1 MTPSTVSPVAACHIC
16 WARAA
21 FASKRGELAEVAPL
35 RVGLQPAPVVGEV
48 ARHGNCAGGH
58 RVGRRRL
65 DVTEI
70 ELAVPGG
77 QHAGAEERPRADAHL
92 RVVGGEDEVATR
104 TPEQLLDPGA
114 GERDVVGRAPQR
126 VELDREAAVRA
137 VEWGDEPVTR
147 TEVDICEVA
156 AGVGCDPRHLGD
168 ERDPLG
174 RRHAGRV
181 DDGTS
186 GRDLPDRDVA
196 HIRGSRGELVDRA
209 DLPADE
215 GQHPHRDERRVGGV
229 PVRRV
234 ELGLGRLQ
242 RADVVTLEQGVGRHR
257 RTESLQL
264 VDADLRVL
272 PGVKE
277 LDSGVRDPHTQ
288 DHQDERDPDQPA
300 RSAPSS
306 ALRAVSAVPARFLHH
321 R

>member
-1 MTPSTVSPVAACHIC
+1 ML
-16 WARAA
+16 WAEPRS
-21 FASKRGELAEVAPL
+21 ASSSIAKR
-35 RVGLQPAPVVGEV
+35 R
-48 ARHGNCAGGH
+48 C
-58 RVGRRRL
+58 
-65 DVTEI
+65 
-70 ELAVPGG
+70 
-77 QHAGAEERPRADAHL
+77 
-92 RVVGGEDEVATR
+92 
-104 TPEQLLDPGA
+104 
-114 GERDVVGRAPQR
+114 
-126 VELDREAAVRA
+126 A
-137 VEWGDEPVTR
+137 VERGDEPVTR

-174 RRHAGRV
+174 RSHAGRV

-196 HIRGSRGELVDRA
+196 HVRGSRGELVDRA

-234 ELGLGRLQ
+234 ELGLGCLQ
-242 RADVVTLEQGVGRHR
+242 GADVVTLEQGVGRHR

-277 LDSGVRDPHTQ
+277 LDSGVRDPHTE
-288 DHQDERDPDQPA
+288 DHQDERDPERAGAVCAVVCPSSRLGGPRPLPAPSMNVTLEFAVPRACRGAQAGESTTRGSGTGTRKRPPPAAYSCCWPMISSAKFHA
-300 RSAPSS
+300 RSS
-306 ALRAVSAVPARFLHH
+306 R
-321 R
+321 